1 MTHKQLLDELCSPF
15 VHQISS
21 SITMAFSSLV
31 CLYVNVRPRFNSGNI
46 WSKQHFFVYF
56 IPAAGRYD
64 RWCQASRGHF
74 FSSPSLMTSCWMR
87 ISFGQQPRELTKFCF
102 EPVYAGSKNTLITCT
117 YKRKHSIKLSS
128 RRNFLHWNT
137 PPKNFVRTESTMTHC
152 MICFAETPDR
162 ISRTLCCS
170 GVICLS
176 CLEAHIVSKIN
187 EAIVAIICP
196 LGNCDSLVSEE
207 EIRQLVPDEV
217 FEKYER
223 FKVEVEQNPG
233 IKICPGCS
241 RIYQHPD
248 LEKVER
254 EKVSRPEVMKVTC
267 SKCRLV
273 WCFACQAPWHHGL
286 TCNEFC
292 KGDKSLKIWAKNRG
306 QPARNAC
313 RCPKCHVFIQKSSGC
328 DHMCCSRWES

>member
-1 MTHKQLLDELCSPF
+1 MCARVSTAAIYDQNNISLFTLFLLLEDM
-15 VHQISS
+15 I
-21 SITMAFSSLV
+21 
-31 CLYVNVRPRFNSGNI
+31 
-46 WSKQHFFVYF
+46 
-56 IPAAGRYD
+56 D
-64 RWCQASRGHF
+64 DASRGHF

-87 ISFGQQPRELTKFCF
+87 ISFGQQPRGLTKFCF
-102 EPVYAGSKNTLITCT
+102 EPVYAGSKNTLVTCT

-128 RRNFLHWNT
+128 RRNFLHWNI

-328 DHMCCSRWES
+328 DHMCCSRWEC